1 MMCTKSMD
9 MMLETKM
16 REVVASME
24 AIQFDLMMFL
34 FIPRSRSINLGTQ
47 RRNMKLEERPSMM
60 YCPLTHLGKKMTSR
74 STLVWEIAAYQ
85 SPVAPQSRHTLC
97 PTPP

>member
-1 MMCTKSMD
+1 
-9 MMLETKM
+9 
-16 REVVASME
+16 ME

-85 SPVAPQSRHTLC
+85 SLVAPQSRHTLR